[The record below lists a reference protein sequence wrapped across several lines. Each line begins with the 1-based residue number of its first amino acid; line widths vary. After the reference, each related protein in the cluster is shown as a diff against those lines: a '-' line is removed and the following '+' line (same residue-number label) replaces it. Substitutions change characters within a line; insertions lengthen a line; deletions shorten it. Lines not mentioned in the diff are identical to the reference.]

1 VNLNFPTL
9 VVPSNPSVVSFQ
21 ESTAPIPICLEEFLD
36 FIKGDVEDFIGTFM
50 EILRSDKPNS
60 ETIVD

>member
-1 VNLNFPTL
+1 
-9 VVPSNPSVVSFQ
+9 
-21 ESTAPIPICLEEFLD
+21 LEEFLD